1 MTTPINF
8 DVIISG
14 AGLAGASMALAL
26 SKLSKADGTKLSI
39 AVVEAFAIKD
49 NLPKSYDARVIALSH
64 GTATYLQ
71 ELGVWQA
78 LKPDAMAIA
87 NIHIS
92 DRGYYGKARMN
103 ATDYGVSAL
112 GFVSEMQAIGN
123 CLITPL
129 KQCANVHFI
138 EGQSITNIKWQKNE
152 VTVVLA
158 NGNSL
163 SANLLLGCDGG
174 QSVCRQQAKISS
186 QESDY
191 QQVAIIA
198 NVTPSKA
205 HKGRAFERFTEYGPL
220 AMLPMTDDRCSLVWT
235 VTPEQVTPLLAL
247 SDDEFSQQLE
257 NAFGSWLGSFR
268 HVGKRFS
275 YPLKL
280 IQADEQI
287 HHRMALVG
295 NASHTL
301 HPIAGQGFN
310 LGMRDVKQMAQT
322 IAQALAE
329 NADIGS
335 HKHLRHYADNRAEDH
350 NQVIALTDSLVHLF
364 SNKHLPLVV
373 GRGVGLKVL
382 NYLAPLKKA
391 LAEKTMGHTR

>member
-1 MTTPINF
+1 MTTATHY

-26 SKLSKADGTKLSI
+26 SKLSKADGSKLSI
-39 AVVEAFAIKD
+39 AVVEAYAIND

-87 NIHIS
+87 DIHIS
-92 DRGYYGKARMN
+92 DRGFYGKARIN
-103 ATDYGVSAL
+103 AADYNVCAL

-123 CLITPL
+123 CLISAL
-129 KQCANVHFI
+129 KQCPNVHFI
-138 EGQSITNIKWQKNE
+138 EGQSITNIQWQTNA
-152 VTVVLA
+152 VTVLLA
-158 NGNSL
+158 NGNCLNAS
-163 SANLLLGCDGG
+163 LLLGCDGG
-174 QSVCRQQAKISS
+174 QSVCRQQAKISI
-186 QESDY
+186 QQFDY

-198 NVTPSKA
+198 NVSPSKA

-235 VTPEQVTPLLAL
+235 VTPEQVESLMAL
-247 SDDEFSQQLE
+247 SDDNFAKQLE
-257 NAFGSWLGSFR
+257 RAFGSWLGSFSQ
-268 HVGKRFS
+268 VGKRFS
-275 YPLKL
+275 FPLKL
-280 IQADEQI
+280 IQADEQT
-287 HHRMALVG
+287 HHRMALIG

-310 LGMRDVKQMAQT
+310 LGMRDVKQMTQT
-322 IAQALAE
+322 IEQALSE
-329 NADIGS
+329 NADIGA
-335 HKHLRHYADNRAEDH
+335 HKQLRGYADKRSDDH
-350 NQVIALTDSLVHLF
+350 SQVIALTDSLVHLF

-382 NYLAPLKKA
+382 NYIAPLKKA